1 MPFLSVSIPGVNNSS
16 KPVNLN
22 TDVQFAVE
30 VGTGGVPKT
39 CQTILEQARR
49 DGKPAF
55 LGLYKVRRLKEQFD
69 SLRNQLTDSNLNANA
84 TVPNQDL
91 QDYLDTV
98 ENSQLPVLRLVKSC
112 LSEELKVDQ
121 KNLKEAQA
129 SYETSKARFESIDE
143 DHEYVGY
150 YESWFPLHRHVKESN
165 LFLLF
170 GMSIFFLVLSIL
182 TFLNLTG
189 VEFNF
194 ILPSFQSSEYG
205 GGWDLGNAR
214 QYAIGGVVVG
224 SIFVAIGL
232 WRKWF

>member
-1 MPFLSVSIPGVNNSS
+1 MPFLSVSIPGFNNSS
-16 KPVNLN
+16 KLVNLN

-55 LGLYKVRRLKEQFD
+55 LDLYKVRRLKEQFD
-69 SLRNQLTDSNLNANA
+69 SLRNQLNDSNLNANA
-84 TVPNQDL
+84 TIPNQDL
-91 QDYLDTV
+91 QDYMDTV

-129 SYETSKARFESIDE
+129 AYETSKARFESIDE

-189 VEFNF
+189 IEFKF

-205 GGWDLGNAR
+205 GGWDFGNAR